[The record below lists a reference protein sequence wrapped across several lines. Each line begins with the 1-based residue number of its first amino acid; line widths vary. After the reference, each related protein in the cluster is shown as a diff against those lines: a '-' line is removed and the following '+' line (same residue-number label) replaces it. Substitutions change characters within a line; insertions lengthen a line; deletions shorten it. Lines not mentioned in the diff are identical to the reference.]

1 MDLVVDPSMSNF
13 LLNLQHIDQE
23 EQKVSWCVWTFAWV

>member
-13 LLNLQHIDQE
+13 LLNLQNIDQE
-23 EQKVSWCVWTFAWV
+23 EHKVSWCVWTFAWV